1 MCYIASKS
9 IDQFKHLLS
18 EVNWESFNQLKD
30 ANNAYNRLLFI
41 FSSLYEVLNII
52 QEKKNS
58 TNFWKREAIKMKLN
72 IETLKHYLKL

>member
-1 MCYIASKS
+1 MRYIASKS

-41 FSSLYEVLNII
+41 FSSFYEILNII

-58 TNFWKREAIKMKLN
+58 TNF
-72 IETLKHYLKL
+72 

>member
-1 MCYIASKS
+1 MRYIASKS
-9 IDQFKHLLS
+9 IDQFKHFLS

-30 ANNAYNRLLFI
+30 ANNVYNRLLFI

-58 TNFWKREAIKMKLN
+58 TNI
-72 IETLKHYLKL
+72 

>member
-1 MCYIASKS
+1 MQNENIYIRMCYIASKS

-58 TNFWKREAIKMKLN
+58 TNF
-72 IETLKHYLKL
+72 

>member
-1 MCYIASKS
+1 MRYIASKS

-58 TNFWKREAIKMKLN
+58 TNF
-72 IETLKHYLKL
+72 

>member
-1 MCYIASKS
+1 MRYIASKS
-9 IDQFKHLLS
+9 IDQFKHFLS

-30 ANNAYNRLLFI
+30 ANNVYNRLLFI

-58 TNFWKREAIKMKLN
+58 TNIWKREAIKMKLN

>member
-1 MCYIASKS
+1 MRYIASKS
-9 IDQFKHLLS
+9 IDQFKHFLS

-30 ANNAYNRLLFI
+30 ANNVYNRLLFI

-58 TNFWKREAIKMKLN
+58 TNF
-72 IETLKHYLKL
+72 

>member
-1 MCYIASKS
+1 MRYIASKS

-58 TNFWKREAIKMKLN
+58 TNI
-72 IETLKHYLKL
+72 

>member
-1 MCYIASKS
+1 MRYIASKS
-9 IDQFKHLLS
+9 IDQFKHFLS

-30 ANNAYNRLLFI
+30 ANNVYNRLLFI

-58 TNFWKREAIKMKLN
+58 TNIWKREAIKMKLN
-72 IETLKHYLKL
+72 IETLKHYLEL

>member
-1 MCYIASKS
+1 MRYIASKR
-9 IDQFKHLLS
+9 IDQFKHFLS

-30 ANNAYNRLLFI
+30 SNNVYNRLLFI

-58 TNFWKREAIKMKLN
+58 TNI
-72 IETLKHYLKL
+72 

>member
-1 MCYIASKS
+1 MQNENIYIRMRYIASKS

-58 TNFWKREAIKMKLN
+58 TNF
-72 IETLKHYLKL
+72 

>member
-1 MCYIASKS
+1 MRYIASKS
-9 IDQFKHLLS
+9 IDQFKHFLS

-30 ANNAYNRLLFI
+30 SNNVYNRLLLI

-58 TNFWKREAIKMKLN
+58 TNI
-72 IETLKHYLKL
+72 

>member
-1 MCYIASKS
+1 MRYIASKS
-9 IDQFKHLLS
+9 IDQFKHFLS

-30 ANNAYNRLLFI
+30 SNNVYNRLLFI

-58 TNFWKREAIKMKLN
+58 TNI
-72 IETLKHYLKL
+72 

>member
-1 MCYIASKS
+1 MRYIASKS
-9 IDQFKHLLS
+9 IDQFKHFLS

-58 TNFWKREAIKMKLN
+58 TNF
-72 IETLKHYLKL
+72 